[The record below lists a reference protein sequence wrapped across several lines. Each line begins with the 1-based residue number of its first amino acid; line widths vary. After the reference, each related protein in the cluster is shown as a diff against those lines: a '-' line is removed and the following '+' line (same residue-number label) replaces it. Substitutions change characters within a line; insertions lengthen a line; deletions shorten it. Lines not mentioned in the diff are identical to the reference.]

1 MTEPAAARSL
11 FHELVDAFA
20 RCLPRESVQALANF
34 KVSDAVLARLD
45 TLAAK
50 ANEGRLSAEEDAD
63 YRAFIELAEILAI
76 IRLRA
81 RAGVSG

>member
-1 MTEPAAARSL
+1 MIEPAASSL

-34 KVSDAVLARLD
+34 KVSDAILARLD

-63 YRAFIELAEILAI
+63 YRAFIELAEILAV
-76 IRLRA
+76 IRLRV